1 MDWIITFKLF
11 GFIDVKTLLVIAHVF
26 GVVVGGGAALVGD
39 GVFLASARDG
49 RLSKTELKFI
59 RLTSAMVWTGLLLI
73 TITGLGIFALDV
85 EKYSA
90 SAKFLAKMTI
100 VGVLIANGILFH
112 LSHIPRMLRHTG
124 EFFTSSDEFMRKRSI
139 MLASGAV
146 SGSSWISA
154 FILGSLH
161 KVPYSYGVIMA
172 SYLVIVAVALV
183 VSFASGSRLI
193 PKK

>member
-1 MDWIITFKLF
+1 
-11 GFIDVKTLLVIAHVF
+11 VIAHVF

-183 VSFASGSRLI
+183 VSFAGNSRLI

>member
-1 MDWIITFKLF
+1 MDWITGFTLF
-11 GFIDVKTLLVIAHVF
+11 GFIDIKTIFIIAHVF
-26 GVVVGGGAALVGD
+26 GVVIGGGAAMVGD

-49 RLSKTELKFI
+49 KLSATELTFI
-59 RLTSAMVWTGLLLI
+59 RLTGMMVWIGLLII
-73 TITGLGIFALDV
+73 TVTGLGIFALDV

-90 SAKFLAKMTI
+90 SAKFLAKMSI
-100 VGVLIANGILFH
+100 VGILIANGLMFH
-112 LSHIPRMLRHTG
+112 LSHIPRMLRHSG

-146 SGSSWISA
+146 SGASWISA

-161 KVPYSYGVIMA
+161 KVPYTYSEIML
-172 SYLVIVAVALV
+172 SYLAIVVVALV
-183 VSFASGSRLI
+183 VSFVGGSRLI